1 MDKDGATDLL
11 LVGAPM
17 FMSDLKREEGRVYLF
32 SVTKVSNV
40 RKMFGVTFLVT
51 RSLLFTLWRD
61 DYTFFCDLKI
71 LSALVGM
78 ENWCILRLS

>member
-40 RKMFGVTFLVT
+40 TFRVTFLVT

-61 DYTFFCDLKI
+61 DYTSFRDLKI

-78 ENWCILRLS
+78 ENECIVRLS